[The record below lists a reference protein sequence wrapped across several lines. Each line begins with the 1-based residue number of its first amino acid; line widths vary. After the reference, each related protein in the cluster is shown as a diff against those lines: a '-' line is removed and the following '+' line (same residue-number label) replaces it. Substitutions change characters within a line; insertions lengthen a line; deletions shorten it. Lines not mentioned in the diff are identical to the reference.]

1 MKINFSKTSKD
12 GFMNAGILR
21 TIFSIKKYYYR
32 KKVDIL
38 AVFIFIFIVF
48 NIWTANISY
57 KFFVQLFILIIFHKF
72 IQLLLKYKIVKKQ
85 LHYISEKFNVQILSS
100 EYDFSLLTQTIKND
114 PTMWVEVQKELLLIE
129 KEVNFLTFYGPMK
142 TREVKIN
149 TATNNQKEQLKPKH
163 SINMLSSNNG
173 LKIKKMFNR
182 FK

>member
-1 MKINFSKTSKD
+1 MMISGYTE
-12 GFMNAGILR
+12 
-21 TIFSIKKYYYR
+21 
-32 KKVDIL
+32 
-38 AVFIFIFIVF
+38 
-48 NIWTANISY
+48 TAS
-57 KFFVQLFILIIFHKF
+57 V
-72 IQLLLKYKIVKKQ
+72 
-85 LHYISEKFNVQILSS
+85 SS
-100 EYDFSLLTQTIKND
+100 ELIFLT
-114 PTMWVEVQKELLLIE
+114 